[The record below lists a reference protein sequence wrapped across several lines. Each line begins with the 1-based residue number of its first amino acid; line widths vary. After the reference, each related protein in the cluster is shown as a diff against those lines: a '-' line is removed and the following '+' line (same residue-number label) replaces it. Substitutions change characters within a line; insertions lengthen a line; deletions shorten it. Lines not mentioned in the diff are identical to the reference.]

1 LFLSRALYPRAAR
14 EYFINSHF
22 LFSHA
27 RFHTRGHQK
36 LFIRVMTT
44 HQLCIKCYTPFK
56 TLLSSH
62 SLCCVAW
69 CSRARKGKIKI
80 SRPIFQRHFLLLGE
94 KLPAESREVLCA
106 LCLYFLYKLD
116 AMETRPTP
124 PFLLMTRLFLVYG
137 VENSHWRLFGIMQFT
152 DDIVGGGRGT

>member
-1 LFLSRALYPRAAR
+1 MLYTIQNPFIIALAVYSVVLLGARA
-14 EYFINSHF
+14 
-22 LFSHA
+22 HA
-27 RFHTRGHQK
+27 NE
-36 LFIRVMTT
+36 
-44 HQLCIKCYTPFK
+44 
-56 TLLSSH
+56 
-62 SLCCVAW
+62 
-69 CSRARKGKIKI
+69 KIKI

>member
-1 LFLSRALYPRAAR
+1 VSLVSFSRFISAR
-14 EYFINSHF
+14 GARIFYKFTFS
-22 LFSHA
+22 FSHA

-62 SLCCVAW
+62 SVCCLVL
-69 CSRARKGKIKI
+69 ARTQRKKIKI

-94 KLPAESREVLCA
+94 KLPESREVLCA
-106 LCLYFLYKLD
+106 LCLLQLD

-124 PFLLMTRLFLVYG
+124 PFLSMTRHFFIYVLKIHFGDYCM
-137 VENSHWRLFGIMQFT
+137 GIMQFT
-152 DDIVGGGRGT
+152 YDSGWWAW